1 MELLLTVI
9 VIWLSSNYDLPADM
23 RHPAVEFVDQ
33 SQLKDLR
40 HLMSVSANNN
50 EELEAIYRSDTR
62 TIYLLNGWTARSI
75 KDGSVLVHEMVHHLQ
90 TLKSERYNC
99 SAEGEKLAYEAQEKW
114 LVQYGKNLEGEL
126 GLDPFSVLVKS
137 LCN

>member
-1 MELLLTVI
+1 
-9 VIWLSSNYDLPADM
+9 M
-23 RHPAVEFVDQ
+23 RKFCSDNRAHLDQ

-50 EELEAIYRSDTR
+50 EQLEAIYRSDTR

-126 GLDPFSVLVKS
+126 GLDPFSVLAKS